1 MTLSG
6 PEALRS
12 LDEALRDIRR
22 EEDEVAKR
30 LARSAEL
37 ITRMREQEGE
47 LLSQLAQV
55 RLDPATQAE
64 LRGQIGAAERKARE
78 MLAAHGKD
86 LAASEEK
93 LAAVDAEI
101 ATATAERTRLQN
113 DAARRNDELK
123 ALRDKVRPQLQADPA
138 FARKLAAAKELA
150 AVAAQSIRKTTQAEA
165 DREQKGRPY
174 RDDPLFMYLWNAG
187 YGTRTYRAN
196 NLVAYLDGKIARM
209 IGFADARPNFAML
222 NEIPLRL
229 REHAERQQ
237 DHAKAANDELT
248 ALENEAID
256 KAGGKQARQALEE
269 ISAGIAALDER
280 IVELEDQRDEALKTQ
295 RELAQGS
302 DPAFAAAIKGLAEA
316 LGREDLK
323 TLLAEARE
331 TRTGQD
337 DTIIAQIDDLRQ
349 RIKDEDEET
358 LDHKQRLKTLASRRR
373 ELEDIQYEFKKQGF
387 DNPRSSFGKDDLVGD
402 LLNDFLRGGISAAS
416 YWDQWQ
422 RSQRW
427 TGPRD
432 DWDFEERFGDL
443 DDDDDDSRRRYDDDD
458 DDRRSPW
465 GDVRWP
471 DNSFAGGGRRK
482 GYGGPGGG
490 WGRITFG
497 NPGRGGT
504 IFSRPRGGGGFR
516 TGGGFKGGG
525 GFKTGGGF

>member
-1 MTLSG
+1 MSLSG

-22 EEDEVAKR
+22 EEDEIAKR

-64 LRGQIGAAERKARE
+64 LRGQISAAEVKARD
-78 MLAAHGKD
+78 MLKTHGEE
-86 LAASEEK
+86 LIASESMLEA
-93 LAAVDAEI
+93 LDADI
-101 ATATAERTRLQN
+101 AKAIAERTKLQE
-113 DAARRNDELK
+113 DATRRNEELK
-123 ALRDKVRPQLQADPA
+123 ALSDRVRPQLQSDPA
-138 FARKLAAAKELA
+138 FAKKLAAAKELA
-150 AVAAQSIRKTTQAEA
+150 AIAAESMRKTAQAEA

-174 RDDPLFMYLWNAG
+174 RDDPLFMYLWNTG

-196 NLVAYLDGKIARM
+196 NLVAFIDGKIAQM
-209 IGFADARPNFAML
+209 VGFPEARPNFAML

-237 DHAKAANDELT
+237 DNAKAASDELT

-256 KAGGKQARQALEE
+256 KAGGKAAREAMEKVV
-269 ISAGIAALDER
+269 ADIAALDER
-280 IVELEDQRDEALKTQ
+280 VVTLQDQRDDALKVQ

-337 DTIIAQIDDLRQ
+337 DTIVAQIDDVRQ
-349 RIKDEDEET
+349 RVKEEDEET
-358 LDHKQRLKTLASRRR
+358 LDQKQRLKTLASRRR

-402 LLNDFLRGGISAAS
+402 LLNDFLRGGISAAN

-427 TGPRD
+427 SGPRD
-432 DWDFEERFGDL
+432 DWNFDERFGGL
-443 DDDDDDSRRRYDDDD
+443 DEDDERRWRDRDDDDDD
-458 DDRRSPW
+458 DDRRDNPW
-465 GDVRWP
+465 GDFRWP
-471 DNSFAGGGRRK
+471 DNSFSGGSRRK

-497 NPGRGGT
+497 NSGGGGGT
-504 IFSRPRGGGGFR
+504 TFSRPRSGSSGSR
-516 TGGGFKGGG
+516 TGG